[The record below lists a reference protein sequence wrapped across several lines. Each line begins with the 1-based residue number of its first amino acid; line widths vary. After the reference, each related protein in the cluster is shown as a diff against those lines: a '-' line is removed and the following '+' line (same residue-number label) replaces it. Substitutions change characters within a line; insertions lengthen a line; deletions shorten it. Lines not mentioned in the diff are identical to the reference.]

1 MATERYCLSSM
12 LGLLLSLFG
21 GAALADGVGQV
32 VHLSG
37 TLSAQRPDGTLRI
50 LARGSEVNA
59 GDTVTTQADSY
70 GQLGFT
76 DGSTMTMRP
85 NTRMKIEAYAFNK
98 EQPNADNAF
107 FHLLR
112 GGLRTAVAT

>member
-1 MATERYCLSSM
+1 MATQRYCLSGM

-32 VHLSG
+32 VHLN
-37 TLSAQRPDGTLRI
+37 GTLRI

-59 GDTVTTQADSY
+59 GDTLITQADSY
-70 GQLGFT
+70 VQLGFT

-85 NTRMKIEAYAFNK
+85 NTRIKIEAYAFNK

-107 FHLLR
+107 FRLLR

>member
-1 MATERYCLSSM
+1 M
-12 LGLLLSLFG
+12 
-21 GAALADGVGQV
+21 
-32 VHLSG
+32 HLSG

-50 LARGSEVNA
+50 LARGSEVNP

-85 NTRMKIEAYAFNK
+85 NTRMKVEAYAFNK
-98 EQPNADNAF
+98 DQPNADNAF